1 MFSHYDAKLGRTV
14 LTLHPGEYLA
24 TEDDVVI
31 ATILGSCVAVALW
44 DRSRAVGGLNHFMLP
59 GRIGSGSPFLSTAG
73 KYGMYAMEILVNEM
87 LKLGSRRE
95 DLVAKVFGGGAV
107 LRGNHS
113 DTPNRAIPDS
123 NIGFAME
130 YLEVEKIPV
139 EKTDVGGSFGR
150 KILFYPR
157 TFRVLLKR
165 ITGTLI
171 TDVEKEEK
179 DYLEKIRKE
188 APKGGDTRL
197 F

>member
-1 MFSHYDAKLGRTV
+1 
-14 LTLHPGEYLA
+14 
-24 TEDDVVI
+24 
-31 ATILGSCVAVALW
+31 
-44 DRSRAVGGLNHFMLP
+44 MLP
-59 GRIGSGSPFLSTAG
+59 GRTADGSPFLSTAG
-73 KYGMYAMEILVNEM
+73 RYGMYAMEILVNEM

-113 DTPNRAIPDS
+113 DTPNRTIPDS

-130 YLEVEKIPV
+130 YLAVEKIPV
-139 EKTDVGGSFGR
+139 ENSDVGGSFGR
-150 KILFYPR
+150 RILFYPK
-157 TFRVLLKR
+157 TFKVLLKR

-188 APKGGDTRL
+188 TPQGGDTRL